1 MTNPSASNPSEST
14 SFLPTEVA
22 FRKIGKTWQRKV
34 VKTEKAL
41 DALLDKLAE
50 EGAEVLT
57 RTL

>member
-1 MTNPSASNPSEST
+1 MTNPSSSSPSESP
-14 SFLPTEVA
+14 FLPTEVA

-41 DALLDKLAE
+41 DALLAKLEA